1 MAIVSA
7 LEYNTFFRGLKAS
20 HTRLSNDTMD
30 RILHV
35 LKRSMWL
42 EELHL
47 EGLGLKADFIHK
59 LAVSVISNTNP
70 ALKSIDLNHNLIEDK
85 GEKSAF
91 GIYLSSCSMQTCQ
104 SNNLNFYFSF
114 LYSVFFVC
122 AFYYSTSGGS
132 GAQSF
137 CALIGKL
144 VQGLITQ
151 TEEEIICLMSFNC
164 CVQ

>member
-59 LAVSVISNTNP
+59 LAVSVISNSNP

-85 GEKSAF
+85 GEKFS
-91 GIYLSSCSMQTCQ
+91 LR
-104 SNNLNFYFSF
+104 FSF
-114 LYSVFFVC
+114 TVKHANMSIKF
-122 AFYYSTSGGS
+122 
-132 GAQSF
+132 SF
-137 CALIGKL
+137 C
-144 VQGLITQ
+144 GLTIFR
-151 TEEEIICLMSFNC
+151 ISL
-164 CVQ
+164 CVLFIYSMRVLNH

>member
-59 LAVSVISNTNP
+59 LAISVISNNNP
-70 ALKSIDLNHNLIEDK
+70 AIKSIDLNHNVIEDK
-85 GEKSAF
+85 GMSA
-91 GIYLSSCSMQTCQ
+91 CK
-104 SNNLNFYFSF
+104 LNKNCPCLGGWCCLTKILLLFF
-114 LYSVFFVC
+114 L
-122 AFYYSTSGGS
+122 
-132 GAQSF
+132 
-137 CALIGKL
+137 I
-144 VQGLITQ
+144 
-151 TEEEIICLMSFNC
+151 
-164 CVQ
+164 

>member
-85 GEKSAF
+85 GKAIETLNANFSAHANMS
-91 GIYLSSCSMQTCQ
+91 IKY
-104 SNNLNFYFSF
+104 FY
-114 LYSVFFVC
+114 VKI
-122 AFYYSTSGGS
+122 
-132 GAQSF
+132 F
-137 CALIGKL
+137 C
-144 VQGLITQ
+144 GLT
-151 TEEEIICLMSFNC
+151 
-164 CVQ
+164 

>member
-47 EGLGLKADFIHK
+47 EGLGFKSEFIHK
-59 LAVSVISNTNP
+59 LAISVISNPNP

-85 GEKSAF
+85 GITEPYHLIFVSLRVVTNF
-91 GIYLSSCSMQTCQ
+91 LFIIIVLFIHTNLSKTGLRCSIILCPYWKISTRFDYRHVMLHL
-104 SNNLNFYFSF
+104 SLS
-114 LYSVFFVC
+114 FVC
-122 AFYYSTSGGS
+122 WKISHGHWE
-132 GAQSF
+132 
-137 CALIGKL
+137 KK
-144 VQGLITQ
+144 
-151 TEEEIICLMSFNC
+151 
-164 CVQ
+164 

>member
-20 HTRLSNDTMD
+20 HTRLSSDTMD

-85 GEKSAF
+85 GEDLTLAIIKFLLHAN
-91 GIYLSSCSMQTCQ
+91 LSIIR
-104 SNNLNFYFSF
+104 NLSF
-114 LYSVFFVC
+114 AV
-122 AFYYSTSGGS
+122 
-132 GAQSF
+132 
-137 CALIGKL
+137 
-144 VQGLITQ
+144 
-151 TEEEIICLMSFNC
+151 
-164 CVQ
+164 

>member
-47 EGLGLKADFIHK
+47 EGLGFKADFIHK
-59 LAVSVISNTNP
+59 LAISVISNPNP
-70 ALKSIDLNHNLIEDK
+70 ALKCIDLNHNVIEDK
-85 GEKSAF
+85 GIF
-91 GIYLSSCSMQTCQ
+91 LSC
-104 SNNLNFYFSF
+104 
-114 LYSVFFVC
+114 FF
-122 AFYYSTSGGS
+122 A
-132 GAQSF
+132 
-137 CALIGKL
+137 GKL
-144 VQGLITQ
+144 VNQNKFPAGLIFLLLLFHLFLTNRGLRCS
-151 TEEEIICLMSFNC
+151 IILCPYWKISTRFD
-164 CVQ
+164 